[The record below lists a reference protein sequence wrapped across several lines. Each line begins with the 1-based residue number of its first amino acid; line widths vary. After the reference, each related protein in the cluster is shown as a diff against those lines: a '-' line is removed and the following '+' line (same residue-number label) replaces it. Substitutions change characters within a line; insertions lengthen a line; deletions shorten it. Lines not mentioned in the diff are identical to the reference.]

1 MSDDSWTVWS
11 WNETRRSWYETGSGT
26 GQEARQILES
36 KRTAAARIMPDARF
50 TMTPKGV
57 IPQEPP
63 DDIDREIAEDAG
75 LITPEQIYAEVAGV
89 IGNWLGSWTEPDDG
103 QPQRRIRIDEL
114 KGNYAH
120 IMVEGA
126 PHTSEPD
133 KRFTVTWRVT
143 EREEGP

>member
-1 MSDDSWTVWS
+1 MSDDPWTVWS
-11 WNETRRSWYETGSGT
+11 WNETHHSWYETGSGT

-36 KRTAAARIMPDARF
+36 KRTAATRIMPGARF

-63 DDIDREIAEDAG
+63 DDIDREIAENAG

-89 IGNWLGSWTEPDDG
+89 IGNWLAGWTEPDNG
-103 QPQRRIRIDEL
+103 QPQRRIRIERQ
-114 KGNYAH
+114 GQTYAD
-120 IMVEGA
+120 ILVEGA
-126 PHTSEPD
+126 PHTGESA

-143 EREEGP
+143 EREEES